1 MGLMDSLRRAEE
13 QGREAARRGLEKAR
27 EGWEDAERRIR
38 RKMRIHP
45 SAFRK
50 AKARVVAA
58 APSSTASNLESTA
71 AGAIVAEPVIPAD
84 KKDAA

>member
-13 QGREAARRGLEKAR
+13 QGRDAARRSLEKAR

-45 SAFRK
+45 SALRK
-50 AKARVVAA
+50 GKARVAA
-58 APSSTASNLESTA
+58 TAPSSIASSLEGTA
-71 AGAIVAEPVIPAD
+71 AGAEPVIPAD
-84 KKDAA
+84 KDAA